1 MMKIKPKTR
10 RDLRIRMGTRRRQRR
25 LHQMCRSTNP
35 LKIEDETSRDR
46 RTLRCL
52 TQMGEYR
59 RSIKREKK
67 HKNNDTIAPVR
78 GDLFGVEQRI
88 PKPEKRK
95 L

>member
-10 RDLRIRMGTRRRQRR
+10 RDLRIRMGTRRR

-59 RSIKREKK
+59 RSIKREKNIK
-67 HKNNDTIAPVR
+67 ITT
-78 GDLFGVEQRI
+78 Q
-88 PKPEKRK
+88 
-95 L
+95 